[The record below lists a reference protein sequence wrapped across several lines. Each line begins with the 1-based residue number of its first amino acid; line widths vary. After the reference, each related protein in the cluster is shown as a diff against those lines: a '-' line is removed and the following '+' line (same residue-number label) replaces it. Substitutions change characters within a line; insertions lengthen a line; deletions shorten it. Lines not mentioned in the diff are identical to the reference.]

1 MFTAM
6 DSVGQLRGRLSDY
19 PVAIL
24 ALPTLLG
31 VIQVRPRSIK
41 SSTSGLLGLLEHCSH
56 SSAWVAA
63 HSDRLGQGTTS
74 PEDQTRFT

>member
-1 MFTAM
+1 MFTAI
-6 DSVGQLRGRLSDY
+6 DSVGQLRWRLSDY

-41 SSTSGLLGLLEHCSH
+41 SITYGLLELLEPCSH

-63 HSDRLGQGTTS
+63 H
-74 PEDQTRFT
+74 

>member
-1 MFTAM
+1 MCTAM
-6 DSVGQLRGRLSDY
+6 DSAGQLRWRLSDY
-19 PVAIL
+19 PLAIL

-31 VIQVRPRSIK
+31 VIQVRPSSIK
-41 SSTSGLLGLLEHCSH
+41 SITSGLLELVEHCRH

-74 PEDQTRFT
+74 P